1 MTGPVSLAF
10 RNLLRSR
17 VRALSLLALA
27 SAGVC
32 ALVLVAGEY
41 EFLFAGAGK
50 SSVESDGD
58 ILLERKGEGDGALR
72 WDGYLA
78 VKKRLLDSGLVRASR
93 AESRVDGIIG
103 TVDRTAPCAGVAVED
118 GVAVAGAGTIASDV
132 VPASLGSAIAKTVG
146 ASKGSLVGGLIA
158 DCGMTLE
165 VTEVVAT
172 EASLRD
178 RFYARIPMDAL
189 VGLNENPT
197 VDSVRIWL
205 VDGVS
210 SPGLDRESHS
220 RGYDDAV
227 RLLAS
232 IEGLSGYTI
241 RSMPAGNTEIN
252 KIVGV
257 YRTNYR
263 VVATTVVITVFLA
276 FLNVLSLTVHE
287 REREIGTLRAM
298 GTTVRGVRAMLASE
312 AAIAAVI
319 AWAIGAGLAL
329 LAAAAINGIGG
340 ITLPPP
346 PTATEEI
353 RIGMTITARKVA
365 EAFAFTALSALA
377 SAALCTA
384 RLGNAD
390 IVRQLEI
397 RD

>member
-27 SAGVC
+27 ASGVC

-50 SSVESDGD
+50 SVVESDGD
-58 ILLERKGEGDGALR
+58 ILLERKGEGDGGLR
-72 WDGYLA
+72 WDGYLEA
-78 VKKRLLDSGLVRASR
+78 KGRLLDSGLVREVR
-93 AESRVDGIIG
+93 AESRVDGIVG
-103 TVDRTAPCAGVAVED
+103 SVDRTVPCAGVAVED
-118 GVAVAGAGTIASDV
+118 GVTVAGET
-132 VPASLGSAIAKTVG
+132 VPAALGSAIAKTLG
-146 ASKGSLVGGLIA
+146 AAKGSLVGGLIA

-189 VGLNENPT
+189 VGLGENPT

-205 VDGVS
+205 ADGVS
-210 SPGLDRESHS
+210 SPGLDRESGS
-220 RGYDDAV
+220 RGYDGTV
-227 RLLAS
+227 RLLSS
-232 IEGLSGYTI
+232 IEGLSGYEI
-241 RSMPAGNTEIN
+241 RSMLAGNTEIN

-263 VVATTVVITVFLA
+263 VVACTVVITMFLA

-298 GTTVRGVRAMLASE
+298 GTTTRQVRAMFVSE
-312 AAIAAVI
+312 AAIAALL
-319 AWAIGAGLAL
+319 AWAIGTALAL
-329 LAAAAINGIGG
+329 VAAAAIDGLGG

-353 RIGMTITARKVA
+353 RIGMAITARKVV
-365 EAFAFTALSALA
+365 EALVFTVLSALA
-377 SAALCTA
+377 SAAICTV

-390 IVRQLEI
+390 IVKQLEI

>member
-41 EFLFAGAGK
+41 EFLFSGAGK
-50 SSVESDGD
+50 SVVEADGD
-58 ILLERKGEGDGALR
+58 ILLERIGEEGLR
-72 WDGYLA
+72 WDGYLEA
-78 VKKRLLDSGLVRASR
+78 KENLLGSGLVREVR
-93 AESRVDGIIG
+93 AESRVDGIVG
-103 TVDRTAPCAGVAVED
+103 NADRAVPCAGVAVED
-118 GVAVAGAGTIASDV
+118 GVTVAGDT

-165 VTEVVAT
+165 VTEVVET

-189 VGLNENPT
+189 VGLGENPT

-205 VDGVS
+205 EEGVS
-210 SPGLDRESHS
+210 SPGLDRESGS
-220 RGYDDAV
+220 RGYDGTV

-232 IEGLSGYTI
+232 IEGLSGYAI

-263 VVATTVVITVFLA
+263 VVATTVVITMFLA

-298 GTTVRGVRAMLASE
+298 GTTTGGVRIMLASE
-312 AAIAAVI
+312 AAMAALL
-319 AWAIGAGLAL
+319 AWAIGTTLAL
-329 LAAAAINGIGG
+329 AAAAAINGIGG

-353 RIGMTITARKVA
+353 RIGMAITARKVA

-377 SAALCTA
+377 SAVLCTT